1 MSDSAIREL
10 ERIYEAGDD
19 SVLESLNLAKVRA
32 GLQEPCPCG
41 DETCFRERR
50 RPKPVPW
57 DKPEISLEDMSRE
70 QLIAHCQRMNEYDRR
85 WNSTREGAIGLQ
97 KKIDELEH
105 DNYQMGYIL
114 DKIWHGL
121 TDYGRMN
128 PKTDSRKNPR
138 EVVNCFWSIV
148 ARLKKAEA
156 KKDGA

>member
-1 MSDSAIREL
+1 M
-10 ERIYEAGDD
+10 
-19 SVLESLNLAKVRA
+19 
-32 GLQEPCPCG
+32 
-41 DETCFRERR
+41 
-50 RPKPVPW
+50 PW

-156 KKDGA
+156 KKDGT